1 MRNTD
6 VLLDDLPDVLTLCQ
20 YLYMKE
26 ENCVEVPGAVPGTVF
41 RLSMDE
47 ELNIVSR
54 FKPKFGDRE
63 SEFMPPAVDREMT
76 VKGLLNVVD
85 NLKEMPAVEFPK
97 SFKNRW
103 DEVRTIA
110 LGTVATNRMKRRS

>member
-1 MRNTD
+1 MRNND

-20 YLYMKE
+20 YLYM
-26 ENCVEVPGAVPGTVF
+26 NADNFVGVPGAVPGTVF

-47 ELNIVSR
+47 ELNVVSR
-54 FKPKFGDRE
+54 FKPNFGDRE

-76 VKGLLNVVD
+76 VKELLNVVD
-85 NLKEMPAVEFPK
+85 NLKKMPAVEFPK